1 MTRAVVDE
9 LKDRAGKLRDRLD
22 HPQLRDARRLLG
34 TRADVV
40 MLGESVL
47 VWVGPHDT
55 DRRTLPA
62 MVADGLK
69 PEWTLTAVSG
79 GGYHAELL
87 AAYLDLLARL
97 PHRPRALVLPL
108 WIRGRLQPWVHHPR
122 FGHHDAL
129 QRLRHID
136 PATAAWRVRGSLKRG
151 GNWGAYY
158 QVPYETLL
166 GPGTVG
172 DYARPLKDGSVTGDE
187 RLRLLYAYHHGGVIE
202 PTAFTALG
210 RAAGALGVPVVAYQA
225 PVSVATGERVLPGLA
240 GRVAANF
247 AAADAA
253 FRAGLDVPVLQ
264 TGTSFGED
272 AFIDP
277 TDGSE
282 HLNERGR
289 RALADLLVGELRRL
303 L

>member
-1 MTRAVVDE
+1 VTRAVVDE
-9 LKDRAGKLRDRLD
+9 LKDRMGRVRDRLD

-47 VWVGPHDT
+47 VWVGPHDK

-69 PEWTLTAVSG
+69 PEWSLTAVSG
-79 GGYHAELL
+79 GGYHADLL
-87 AAYLDLLARL
+87 TAYLELLARL
-97 PHRPRALVLPL
+97 PHRPRAVVLPL
-108 WIRGRLQPWVHHPR
+108 WTRGRLQPWIDHPR

-129 QRLRHID
+129 QRLRHLD
-136 PATAAWRVRGSLKRG
+136 PATASWRVRGSLKRG

-210 RAAGALGVPVVAYQA
+210 RAAGALGVPVVVYQA

-240 GRVAANF
+240 QRVAENF

-264 TGTSFGED
+264 TGTAFGED

-282 HLNERGR
+282 HLNEQGR
-289 RALADLLVGELRRL
+289 RHLADLLVAELRERL
-303 L
+303 